1 MVSFGRGT
9 VGGPSCVAAR
19 PWTTART
26 GMPSPILFQPVIDIS
41 FMLARIQTQ
50 LGASF
55 VEMEYVLQVS
65 VTSPFLFL
73 LVRNLTD
80 LFCCSAVAIVSSGL
94 PRPAVLVARCD
105 GSRRVLCPMVP

>member
-9 VGGPSCVAAR
+9 VGGPSCVAAQ

-41 FMLARIQTQ
+41 LMLARIQTQ

-65 VTSPFLFL
+65 VRPHFFFSLF
-73 LVRNLTD
+73 V
-80 LFCCSAVAIVSSGL
+80 I
-94 PRPAVLVARCD
+94 
-105 GSRRVLCPMVP
+105 